1 MAGIAQEPETGV
13 RSTDEEADF
22 YASRLA
28 GLNEDREV
36 VSAADIRNVHGV
48 VLVRKGARIDTR
60 VANQILRHKLIKP
73 LEEQVTIADGINAGG
88 LGDSA
93 ARLFEKYPDL
103 RTMHKTLDGEPL
115 WQELTGHAH
124 LPPILLQ
131 KLTVLEHEMPA
142 DFEKSIFSAWLA
154 ALLARELGLDTERVH
169 SAFLAGLGHDLG
181 LLHIDPAI
189 LSKRGPLSA
198 PEWRAIQS
206 HVVVGQLMMQNMPGV
221 PEEVAHAI
229 LEHHERCD
237 GTGYPT
243 GKAERNLGLL
253 GQVVGLADSLQAIR
267 MKQFEGVGRNMMDAL
282 PCLRINAY
290 TYSYPIYRAMDAL
303 LKRAG
308 LQPSEINPYGD
319 FSALVCRLEAR
330 GRALQCIAA
339 ELDGLSDELEPVSA
353 TARGQDLLRSLEHTR
368 AMIIT
373 SGVVRE
379 ELLTWLSG
387 LKAEKDQ
394 HALGELS
401 DIDLMLNE
409 LRWQIKNLLHA
420 FNAFYEKSCA
430 ADEGVCGLVKQAMGR
445 LLDTI
450 SMQA

>member
-1 MAGIAQEPETGV
+1 MNSIAPEQEAVT
-13 RSTDEEADF
+13 SEEDGDF

-36 VSAADIRNVHGV
+36 VSADDICNVHGV
-48 VLVRKGARIDTR
+48 VLVRKGARIDSR
-60 VANQILRHKLIKP
+60 VAGQILRHKLIKP
-73 LEEQVTIADGINAGG
+73 LEEQVTITGQLNAGG
-88 LGDSA
+88 VADSA
-93 ARLFEKYPDL
+93 GRLFGKYPDMSA
-103 RTMHKTLDGEPL
+103 MHEALDGDRLWRSLTLD
-115 WQELTGHAH
+115 AD

-142 DFEKSIFSAWLA
+142 DYEKSIFSAWLSG
-154 ALLARELGLDTERVH
+154 LLARELGLEPERIQ

-189 LSKRGPLSA
+189 LGKQEALSA

-206 HVVVGQLMMQNMPGV
+206 HVVVGQIMMQNMPGV
-221 PEEVAHAI
+221 SEEVAQAI

-243 GKAERNLGLL
+243 GKAERRLGLL

-267 MKQFEGVGRNMMDAL
+267 MKQFEGAGRNMMDTL

-290 TYSYPIYRAMDAL
+290 TYSYPVYRAMDNL

-308 LQPSEINPYGD
+308 LQASGVNPYGD
-319 FSALVCRLEAR
+319 FSSLVGRLEAR
-330 GRALQCIAA
+330 GRALQRIAA
-339 ELDGLSDELEPVSA
+339 ELEELEEELARTS
-353 TARGQDLLRSLEHTR
+353 TSARGQDLLRSLDHTR
-368 AMIIT
+368 TMIIT
-373 SGVVRE
+373 SGLVRE
-379 ELLTWLSG
+379 ELLTWLGG
-387 LKAEKDQ
+387 LKGDRDQ

-409 LRWQIKNLLHA
+409 LRWQLKHLLHA
-420 FNAFYEKSCA
+420 FNAFYDKSCA
-430 ADEGVCGLVKQAMGR
+430 ADEGVCVLVKQAMGR
-445 LLDTI
+445 LLDNI
-450 SMQA
+450 NAQG